1 MNIKEKIHEVHI
13 KSKSHALVLTLSLYF
28 LMFAYGLSFTIIGP
42 LIPIFIKQ
50 YLISISESGLILL
63 LQGIG
68 GFLSLIAGLVFA
80 DTIKKSLLIKIV
92 FSIYGVS
99 LLLIAIAPPYIILLI
114 LFFFVGASSRMLDS
128 TLNAYISD
136 IHTKKRGFFQN
147 LLHASFGIGAILG
160 SILPNIFLSKQ
171 LKWNIIFL
179 VLGIFCIILFLVFIL
194 VQRIVILHDR
204 VSLTISIGSIFNFL
218 KNKNIIILC
227 IISFLYAGLSSASS
241 SWLPTLMNQKL
252 QTSIFLSTIP
262 VTLLWIGITGG
273 RIINSTLSLKFNIK
287 FLLLFSNLLGGMILI
302 STILINKV
310 VGYIIG
316 FALVGFSISAILPL
330 SISEG
335 CNWYPSN
342 TASVSALIIL
352 SLNAGIMIIPWVI
365 GIITDK
371 IGFWFS
377 MSFLAALP
385 LLISLFTAFLPND
398 RKV

>member
-1 MNIKEKIHEVHI
+1 MNIKEKINEVHI
-13 KSKSHALVLTLSLYF
+13 KSKSHAFALTLSLYF
-28 LMFAYGLSFTIIGP
+28 LMFAYGMSFTIIGP
-42 LIPIFIKQ
+42 LIPVFMKQ

-63 LQGIG
+63 FLGIG

-80 DTIKKSLLIKIV
+80 DRIKKSSLVKIA

-99 LLLIAIAPPYIILLI
+99 LLLIAIAPPYIMLLI
-114 LFFFVGASSRMLDS
+114 LFFFVGASSRMLDF

-136 IHTKKRGFFQN
+136 IHPKKREFFTN

-179 VLGIFCIILFLVFIL
+179 AFGIFCIILFVVFIL
-194 VQRIVILHDR
+194 VQRIVVLHDK
-204 VSLTISIGSIFNFL
+204 VPLTNSFSSIFNFL

-227 IISFLYAGLSSASS
+227 IISFLYGGLAAASS
-241 SWLPTLMNQKL
+241 SWLPTLINQKL

-262 VTLLWIGITGG
+262 VTLLWVGITSG
-273 RIINSTLSLKFNIK
+273 RIINSALSLKFNIK

-302 STILINKV
+302 STILINKT

-316 FALVGFSISAILPL
+316 FALVGFFISAIVPL
-330 SISEG
+330 SISTG

-342 TASVSALIIL
+342 TASISVLIIL
-352 SLNAGIMIIPWVI
+352 SVATGVMIIPWVI

-371 IGFWFS
+371 IGFLFS
-377 MSFLAALP
+377 MSFLAAFP
-385 LLISLFTAFLPND
+385 LLVSLFTAFLSND
-398 RKV
+398 RKA